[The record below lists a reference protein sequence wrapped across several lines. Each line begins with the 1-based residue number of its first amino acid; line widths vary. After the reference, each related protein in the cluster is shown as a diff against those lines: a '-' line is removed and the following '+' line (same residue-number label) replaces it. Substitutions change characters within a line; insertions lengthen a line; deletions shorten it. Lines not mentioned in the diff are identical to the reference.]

1 MVKASGRLIVSCLP
15 ITSKK
20 LDYHHATMIT
30 YKGFTITNETYGFT
44 YVHLDNED
52 GTGKWSGI
60 ALTLEEA
67 KAQIDELLD
76 Q

>member
-1 MVKASGRLIVSCLP
+1 MK
-15 ITSKK
+15 
-20 LDYHHATMIT
+20 T
-30 YKGFTITNETYGFT
+30 YKGFTITNETYGYT

-67 KAQIDELLD
+67 EAQIDELLD

>member
-1 MVKASGRLIVSCLP
+1 MNYRE
-15 ITSKK
+15 
-20 LDYHHATMIT
+20 
-30 YKGFTITNETYGFT
+30 FTIEEAPYGFT

-60 ALTLEEA
+60 AFTIAEA
-67 KAQIDELLD
+67 KSQIDELLD